1 MNIDGCNRLACL
13 MKISL
18 DSASTIMPLPH
29 MFMIKDMV
37 VDMTNFYNQYKS
49 IEPWLKRKT
58 PAPTPGKEI
67 S

>member
-1 MNIDGCNRLACL
+1 MNIDGCNRFACL
-13 MKISL
+13 MKISS
-18 DSASTIMPLPH
+18 DSASTITPLPH

-58 PAPTPGKEI
+58 PGPTPGKEI